1 MTAVATMF
9 DPAIARRQMV
19 DSQLRPNR
27 VLDSRIIAAM
37 GEVPRELFV
46 PERLADV
53 AYGEEDIES
62 AHGRYLMEPMVLGRL
77 LQSLDLEGEL
87 QVASFHPQFQFAGT
101 APEDITSTKKARV
114 RLGKKSSAPRAE
126 PSRNCFIACR
136 PLSTT

>member
-53 AYGEEDIES
+53 AYVDEDIEI
-62 AHGRYLMEPMVLGRL
+62 AHGRYLMAVSYTHL
-77 LQSLDLEGEL
+77 
-87 QVASFHPQFQFAGT
+87 
-101 APEDITSTKKARV
+101 
-114 RLGKKSSAPRAE
+114 RAHE
-126 PSRNCFIACR
+126 
-136 PLSTT
+136 T